1 MRWDWTLS
9 DWPGFRFDSTAVEP
23 LERRLLQSFGKI
35 LIAVHHMAG
44 DERARLC
51 IELLSEEAMQ
61 TSAIEG
67 AVLDR
72 FSGQSP
78 SAVRATRR

>member
-35 LIAVHHMAG
+35 LIAVHHVAG
-44 DERARLC
+44 DERA
-51 IELLSEEAMQ
+51 
-61 TSAIEG
+61 
-67 AVLDR
+67 
-72 FSGQSP
+72 
-78 SAVRATRR
+78 